1 MAKAT
6 VTQIEFNAKLK
17 DKWDGCYLHTLT
29 EKGQKRKDFIFQKSD
44 TFQVVKG
51 LSHGDVVELKIEKN
65 GEFYNLKD
73 VVPTGEK
80 SATPQAAAASS
91 GYSKPASS
99 GGGYKE
105 RYQDSKEYIQHKDL
119 MIIRQTT
126 MKASTDL
133 VIAMLNKDMFKK
145 TATADFLVEEIGRL
159 ASKLEAQVTGAK
171 AIADLESSVESLD
184 TSSSVAYDEDNP
196 FN

>member
-65 GEFYNLKD
+65 GEFYNLKG

-80 SATPQAAAASS
+80 SATTPTTTTSSKPSASGS
-91 GYSKPASS
+91 GYR
-99 GGGYKE
+99 E